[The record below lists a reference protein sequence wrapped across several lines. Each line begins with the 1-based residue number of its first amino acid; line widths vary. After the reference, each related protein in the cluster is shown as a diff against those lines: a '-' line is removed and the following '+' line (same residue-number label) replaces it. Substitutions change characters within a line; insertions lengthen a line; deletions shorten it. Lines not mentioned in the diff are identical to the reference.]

1 MDVRKDV
8 RRARNQDLKILTGMQ
23 CGEEDGCY
31 EPPAIQEA
39 SAEVPPQDKLLRPG
53 DAGLDDFIN

>member
-1 MDVRKDV
+1 
-8 RRARNQDLKILTGMQ
+8 MQ

-39 SAEVPPQDKLLRPG
+39 SAEVPSQDKILRPG